1 MGTFNQLLN
10 FFNDFPFR
18 GKIVLPLNT
27 RLQRKDYF
35 WKNFGFMRVA
45 GSGELH
51 EWGSFSLSGLSGWEQ
66 DVSCM
71 KEIFPSAHLQLKMIW
86 NREKHG

>member
-18 GKIVLPLNT
+18 GKIVLPLKT

-35 WKNFGFMRVA
+35 
-45 GSGELH
+45 
-51 EWGSFSLSGLSGWEQ
+51 
-66 DVSCM
+66 
-71 KEIFPSAHLQLKMIW
+71 
-86 NREKHG
+86 

>member
-18 GKIVLPLNT
+18 GKIALPLNT

-35 WKNFGFMRVA
+35 
-45 GSGELH
+45 
-51 EWGSFSLSGLSGWEQ
+51 
-66 DVSCM
+66 
-71 KEIFPSAHLQLKMIW
+71 
-86 NREKHG
+86 

>member
-10 FFNDFPFR
+10 FLNDFPFR

-35 WKNFGFMRVA
+35 
-45 GSGELH
+45 
-51 EWGSFSLSGLSGWEQ
+51 
-66 DVSCM
+66 
-71 KEIFPSAHLQLKMIW
+71 
-86 NREKHG
+86 

>member
-1 MGTFNQLLN
+1 MPYEAINLMALSVFQFFFIVIILSSSLDEKNFVYRYYFILLCFKNRPYMGTFNQLLN

-35 WKNFGFMRVA
+35 
-45 GSGELH
+45 
-51 EWGSFSLSGLSGWEQ
+51 
-66 DVSCM
+66 
-71 KEIFPSAHLQLKMIW
+71 
-86 NREKHG
+86 